1 MADQVLGLFQKPPD
15 HMKREIIRR
24 LWPRSK
30 TLTELNRAGP
40 TISDYAEYFEYHWQ
54 SCQNMHLGARS
65 KADILAART
74 HGEIL
79 NITDALWSFQ
89 DNGFQVTR
97 LTLRR
102 ILKQQHFQEDSNE
115 SINVS
120 IDLALRLWLTLNIRD
135 SSLGSINRGIAWNDI
150 SHLSTFVSEQFQ
162 GPTSNESRGR
172 VVLGSDMTAVKLEKF
187 SGISIEWVSDI
198 RDHLYYSIDRR
209 VLKVYNL
216 EHVLQAHL
224 DR

>member
-1 MADQVLGLFQKPPD
+1 MAGQAPALFQKPPD
-15 HMKREIIRR
+15 HMKREIISR
-24 LWPRSK
+24 LWHQSK
-30 TLTELNRAGP
+30 GVIEL
-40 TISDYAEYFEYHWQ
+40 SDYAEYFEYHWQ

-79 NITDALWSFQ
+79 DITDALWSFQ

-97 LTLRR
+97 VTLRK
-102 ILKQQHFQEDSNE
+102 ILRQKHFQEDSDE

-135 SSLGSINRGIAWNDI
+135 ASPVSINRGIVWNDV

-162 GPTSNESRGR
+162 GPTSDEPRAR
-172 VVLGSDMTAVKLEKF
+172 VVLGIDMTAVELEKL
-187 SGISIEWVSDI
+187 SGISVEWVSDI
-198 RDHLYYSIDRR
+198 KDHLYYIVDRR
-209 VLKVYNL
+209 ILKVYNL